1 MKKWGSSAVIY
12 SSTGNMTG
20 FSTRAMTYSQANR
33 LATANPFGTTS
44 TYWYD
49 AFGQKLKVKVA
60 TQTPYAVNIYDLWGN
75 LLTETNLGVETD
87 YVYLD
92 TMPLSAIQPTAAT
105 ISALHTDRIGMVQ
118 NASNATKTVV
128 WTGNFDPFGLRVTA
142 SGSITES
149 ALSRHVFRCN
159 GLLPQRL
166 QGLFPRRICRVSR
179 SRSGWIECRAF
190 QQPV

>member
-142 SGSITES
+142 SGSITQNLRVPGMYS
-149 ALSRHVFRCN
+149 DATAYYRN
-159 GLLPQRL
+159 G
-166 QGLFPRRICRVSR
+166 FRRICRVSR